1 MIACATA
8 GVTQRQLAKRL
19 STSQASVCRVLTGAS
34 SLRIDVA
41 DAIAEACGYR
51 LAVNVVPGH
60 GIRLRDSG
68 QLDVARTIQ
77 RNAAHPWQSRLEV
90 PVGSGTDRRAVD
102 MLLLH
107 PDEVIAL
114 EIERWLRDLQAQVR
128 AGQLKRAALSER
140 MGTTV
145 RFILAVPDTITMRR
159 RLEPY
164 AALIAT
170 TFPIPSRT
178 AWARLRSGEPVGG
191 DALLWVRP

>member
-114 EIERWLRDLQAQVR
+114 EI
-128 AGQLKRAALSER
+128 
-140 MGTTV
+140 
-145 RFILAVPDTITMRR
+145 
-159 RLEPY
+159 
-164 AALIAT
+164 
-170 TFPIPSRT
+170 
-178 AWARLRSGEPVGG
+178 
-191 DALLWVRP
+191 